1 MLRRLRI
8 DWLGVGLVAALLV
21 AVQILPPDTSLD
33 EVRRAGTLRV
43 CAPASAPPFVTGEQD
58 RPGLE
63 IELLKAVAAGLGVT
77 LEVVTRPRLGRDFNL
92 RESGVTR
99 AQCNV
104 IAGGI
109 VASPATRSFIDV
121 THPYAQTGWAVVSP
135 AVPVSTRLDGRRV
148 GVLVSGSGLDRL
160 ALSRRLREAGARVTV
175 AADPSELVN
184 GLRQSRFDL
193 GVTEALV
200 AGELAAA
207 IGGAAAFLPGFDRDA
222 LTFGLWKGDLTL
234 KRAIGDQLDRLS
246 QAGITAR
253 IVRRYAGAPIPS
265 G

>member
-43 CAPASAPPFVTGEQD
+43 CVPASAPPFVTGEQD

-99 AQCNV
+99 AQCDV

-121 THPYAQTGWAVVSP
+121 THPYAQTGWAV
-135 AVPVSTRLDGRRV
+135 G
-148 GVLVSGSGLDRL
+148 VSGSAGFDPPRRPPGWCPGERSGLDRL

-175 AADPSELVN
+175 AADPSELAN